1 MNYPWK
7 ITSWALARLPYI
19 ALALAISLHVNAQS
33 PNAQTLSL
41 HDAQLRALQ
50 YSRQLSAQDN
60 LIYAAREQAVAAEQ
74 LPDPTLRLG
83 VDNLPIDGSD
93 RFSLERDF
101 MTMRRIGLMQE
112 MTSTDKRALR
122 AERYTRE
129 AEKSRSEKAGL
140 IANIERDTALA
151 WFDRYYA
158 EAMRSLI
165 AEQME
170 QARLAIEAAQNAYR
184 TGRGSQADVYAAQ
197 SGLAMIADRAS
208 ENQRRLANADIAL
221 ARWIGASPAITL
233 GSPPAIDSLGAHAQ
247 HLETR
252 LREHPDIAALSKQ
265 EEIADTEARLAQANK
280 HADWTWEL
288 AYQQRGA
295 AYSNMVSIGVSIPLQ
310 WDQKNRQNREVAA
323 KLALVE
329 QARAQ
334 RDEMLR
340 NHVAEIR
347 GWIAD
352 WENGRERRVRYER
365 ELLPLAQQRTQATLV
380 AYRGAK
386 ANLSDVLAARRDEL
400 DTRLQA
406 LQLDLENAR
415 LWARIQFILPDP
427 TIENASMNALT
438 PAAQNVTKET
448 P

>member
-1 MNYPWK
+1 MKHPWK
-7 ITSWALARLPYI
+7 IASRALACL
-19 ALALAISLHVNAQS
+19 ALVVPLLAISLNV
-33 PNAQTLSL
+33 NAQTLSL
-41 HDAQLRALQ
+41 RDAQLRALQ
-50 YSRQLSAQDN
+50 YSRQLRAQDN
-60 LIYAAREQAVAAEQ
+60 LIDAAREQAVAAGQ

-83 VDNLPIDGSD
+83 VDNLPVDGSD

-112 MTSTDKRALR
+112 MTSADKRALR
-122 AERYTRE
+122 AERYIRE
-129 AEKSRSEKAGL
+129 AEKSHAEKAA
-140 IANIERDTALA
+140 IVANIERDTALA

-158 EAMRSLI
+158 ETMRALI
-165 AEQME
+165 AEQAE
-170 QARLAIEAAQNAYR
+170 QARLAVEAAQSAYR

-197 SGLAMIADRAS
+197 SAVVMIADRAS

-221 ARWIGASPAITL
+221 ERWIGGTAGLTL
-233 GSPPAIDSLGAHAQ
+233 AAPPATDSLAAHAQ

-252 LREHPDIAALSKQ
+252 LRDHPDINVLNKQ

-288 AYQQRGA
+288 AYQQRGS

-323 KLALVE
+323 KLALVD

-340 NHVAEIR
+340 NHIAEIR

-352 WENGRERRVRYER
+352 WENGRERRARYER
-365 ELLPLAQQRTQATLV
+365 ELLPLAQQRTQATLT
-380 AYRGAK
+380 AYRGEK
-386 ANLSDVLAARRDEL
+386 ASLGEVLAARRDEL

-406 LQLDLENAR
+406 LQLDLDNAR
-415 LWARIQFILPDP
+415 LWTRIQFILPDATLDKMSP
-427 TIENASMNALT
+427 TKSPPIAQH
-438 PAAQNVTKET
+438 AAKET